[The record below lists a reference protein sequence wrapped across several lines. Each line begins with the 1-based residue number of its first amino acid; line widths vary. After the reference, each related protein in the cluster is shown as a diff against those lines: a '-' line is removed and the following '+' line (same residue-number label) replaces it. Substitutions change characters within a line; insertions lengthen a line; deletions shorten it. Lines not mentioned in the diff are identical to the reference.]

1 VSEQIKFFL
10 QMIIRI
16 IIICFSFFHL
26 EILIMKR
33 LLVSALM
40 TILITAPALAAE
52 TPLCALPSPD
62 SKTTINNAAI
72 EGDPDPGCAQM
83 LASALKVVEKTAK
96 PNIDLHNATTTPP
109 QLSVGAVYLQPITMA
124 PAGMMLPRD
133 QSDIHLEIDIH
144 AKQKL
149 KSRGFA
155 PGDWLPNAA
164 VMYTIQK
171 ISSAKPLVCGK
182 DKAKKPLV
190 HCDLMPMVASDGAH
204 YGDNVKLAGPG
215 FYKVT
220 FDARTVPSFGWHT
233 DTESKILGTE
243 FVNWQFKQSY
253 LFAWTGIGKKGG
265 Y

>member
-1 VSEQIKFFL
+1 
-10 QMIIRI
+10 M
-16 IIICFSFFHL
+16 
-26 EILIMKR
+26 MKR
-33 LLVSALM
+33 LLISV
-40 TILITAPALAAE
+40 LITTTVAVPALAAE
-52 TPLCALPSPD
+52 TPLCALPSLD
-62 SKTTINNAAI
+62 SKATVNNAAI

-83 LASALKVVEKTAK
+83 LASALKVAGKD
-96 PNIDLHNATTTPP
+96 NISFHNTTTTPL

-124 PAGMMLPRD
+124 PAGMMRPRD

-144 AKQKL
+144 AKQNL

-164 VMYTIQK
+164 VTYTIQK
-171 ISSAKPLVCGK
+171 VGSSQPLVCGK
-182 DKAKKPLV
+182 D
-190 HCDLMPMVASDGAH
+190 HNTRCNLMPMVASDGAH

-215 FYKVT
+215 FYIVT
-220 FDARTVPSFGWHT
+220 FNAHTVPSFGWHT

-253 LFAWTGIGKKGG
+253 LFTWTGIGKKGG